1 MVQEGKYKTDPS
13 KSLHSPTASEPRFI
27 EISVDGCMI
36 AVYEGDTLHF
46 HPEADPSK
54 SYKHQVGR
62 DLRQA
67 AFCPTAPGDGWLL
80 ACLHED
86 GSVETLHSSGGAC
99 SQASQTDQFNGRAR
113 CVCWAPDGARLIVGC
128 ADGTVV
134 PIAADLNRPRQ
145 PSCPDASLGSILH
158 VKFLRLDRLV
168 LVCAAAEDE
177 FNGGDDGAL
186 RLMRYD
192 AASGRMTELS
202 AVKSGELLGLFPDES
217 AEDGV

>member
-13 KSLHSPTASEPRFI
+13 KSLHFPTASEPRFI

-36 AVYEGDTLHF
+36 AVYEGDALHF